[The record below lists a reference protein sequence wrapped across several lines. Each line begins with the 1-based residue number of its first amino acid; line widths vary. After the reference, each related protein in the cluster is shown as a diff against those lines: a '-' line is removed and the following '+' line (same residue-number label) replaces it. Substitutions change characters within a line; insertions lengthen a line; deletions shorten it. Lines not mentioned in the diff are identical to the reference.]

1 MGKKGYDPHE
11 KQSSTMSNKQALE
24 LLLANDFA
32 VATVSKIPDVKAAF
46 RKEVYAARRQFGED
60 ADISNTGR
68 SVRLVG
74 NHLETGELV
83 REVHIKLSG
92 MLGLGERDELL
103 KKTGIAEFYQE
114 PKYARVA

>member
-1 MGKKGYDPHE
+1 MGKRGYDPHE
-11 KQSSTMSNKQALE
+11 KQSSTMSNKEALE
-24 LLLANDFA
+24 LLFANHFR
-32 VATVSKIPDVKAAF
+32 VATVSRIPDVKAAF

-68 SVRLVG
+68 SVHLVG
-74 NHLETGELV
+74 NHLETGEPV
-83 REVHIKLSG
+83 SVHLKISN

-103 KKTGIAEFYQE
+103 KKTGIQAFYQQ

>member
-11 KQSSTMSNKQALE
+11 KQSSTMSNKEALA

-32 VATVSKIPDVKAAF
+32 VATVSRIPDVKAAF
-46 RKEVYAARRQFGED
+46 RKEIYAARRQFGED

-74 NHLETGELV
+74 NHLKTGEPVSVYL
-83 REVHIKLSG
+83 KTSN

-103 KKTGIAEFYQE
+103 AKTGIQAFYQE